1 MDGFTFNKI
10 AGAVLGA
17 ALIGFLIIEV
27 SHLLYPNP
35 RHEVHVAQMG
45 YPVADA
51 HATEDGHGGGEATVE
66 EGPDLATLLAAADP
80 SRGEGGAR
88 ACASCHTFV
97 EGGANGTGP
106 NLWNIVGRPVASHEG
121 FTRYSSA
128 LQEYGGN
135 WTFERLDAFLQ
146 SPRNTVPGTGMSF
159 GGIRR
164 DTQRADML
172 AYLRTLSN
180 NPEPLPTAAPAAAPA
195 EEDHSAPMEDHGA
208 AMDEATDAADD
219 AVTNGADAAEGAMDD
234 AADMAEDAG
243 EAVAGE
249 ADAAMDTVEDAAQ
262 DAADDIN
269 DNSGTTE

>member
-27 SHLLYPNP
+27 SHALYPNP
-35 RHEVHVAQMG
+35 RHAAHVAQMG

-51 HATEDGHGGGEATVE
+51 HASEDGQGGGDATVE
-66 EGPDLATLLAAADP
+66 EGPDLATLLASADP
-80 SRGEGGAR
+80 ARGESAAR
-88 ACASCHTFV
+88 ACASCHTFE
-97 EGGANGTGP
+97 EGGANRVGP
-106 NLWNIVGRPVASHEG
+106 NLWGIVGRAVASHEG
-121 FTRYSSA
+121 FNYSSA
-128 LQEYGGN
+128 MQAHGGN
-135 WTFERLDAFLQ
+135 WTFERLNEFLQ
-146 SPRNTVPGTGMSF
+146 SPRNAVPGTSMSF
-159 GGIRR
+159 GGLRR
-164 DTQRADML
+164 DSQRADML
-172 AYLRTLSN
+172 AYLRTLSSS
-180 NPEPLPTAAPAAAPA
+180 PVALPTSAPAAAPA
-195 EEDHSAPMEDHGA
+195 EEDHSAPAEDHGV

-219 AVTNGADAAEGAMDD
+219 AVTDGADAAEGAMDD

-262 DAADDIN
+262 DAADDMD